1 MRASVVLTTPCWPS
15 KFTIVNSIPHSL
27 ATVFYGVPAIRRK
40 PAECTTHQHHREP
53 INVLIRTAYSHIPP
67 YVVVTP

>member
-1 MRASVVLTTPCWPS
+1 MRASVALTQPCWPYW
-15 KFTIVNSIPHSL
+15 FTIVYKIQHSL
-27 ATVFYGVPAIRRK
+27 ATVFYGVPTIRRN